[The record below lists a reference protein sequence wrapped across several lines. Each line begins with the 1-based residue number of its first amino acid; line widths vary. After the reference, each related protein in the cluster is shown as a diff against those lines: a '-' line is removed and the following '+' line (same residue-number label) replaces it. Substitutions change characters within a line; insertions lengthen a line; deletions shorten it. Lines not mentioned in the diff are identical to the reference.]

1 MLLSGSK
8 ARATYSR
15 TGLVHSTFFFGFCC
29 VGDIVVSPWCED
41 VSRERLE
48 VMVETPTGTAMGL
61 RRVVL
66 TGTVL

>member
-15 TGLVHSTFFFGFCC
+15 TGLVHSTFFFGFC
-29 VGDIVVSPWCED
+29 VGDIVVSPWGAD